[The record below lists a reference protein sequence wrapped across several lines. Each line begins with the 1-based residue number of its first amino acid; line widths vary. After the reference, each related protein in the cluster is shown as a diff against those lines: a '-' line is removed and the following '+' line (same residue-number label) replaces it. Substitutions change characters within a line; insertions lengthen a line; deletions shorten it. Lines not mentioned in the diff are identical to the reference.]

1 MRNLKKVLSLVLC
14 LAMMLSI
21 MVVGA
26 GAAFDDQDKIENAE
40 AVEMCTALGI
50 IDGFED
56 GNYHPEKNITRAQ
69 AAKLISVMVNGGK
82 DAVKDVAASSY
93 TDVLTDSSSAWA
105 NKYVEFCS
113 AEGIVVG
120 VGGDR
125 FAPAANLT
133 GTQLAKMLLVALG
146 YDADKEGFVG
156 SAWALK
162 VNTAATKAGLYKG
175 LEDVDVS
182 AALSRDNAAQM
193 IWNALNASTVT
204 YLTSTTG
211 ALANGGTLLANA
223 FNAEIVSG
231 INEGTSKYNF
241 DTKEYTYKIGSE
253 RLTSTKN
260 FADLYAMSVKAL
272 VQGGDIIA
280 MTAAKG
286 GVVFEGSLYDLLQ
299 EAVPDIEDAFNELV
313 ISGDMTIDRLADIL
327 LESNLNL
334 DNNASGDV
342 TAWFGGFNQYGQG
355 PDGIPVPEEAPVRA
369 ILHYGV
375 RAIDQDGG
383 GDIDY
388 VVIYPSSV
396 LKVTDVDTNK
406 VSVRMLGEND
416 GKCIAVNSDPCDMTG
431 IYATKAN
438 LAQSVTMPYAQVKG
452 DLERY
457 GYAIGI
463 PADNTLEH
471 LNTLID
477 LDAKTGKI
485 ASMDT
490 VDCRVTFAGDATY
503 TAYPMVSEDFH
514 PLSCLS
520 VKYEYDYVALN
531 GHLFLVNGAGVQA
544 QANYAVITDVAWDT
558 TGTTARVVE
567 TELLLPD
574 GTTDTVKV
582 AMNDINW
589 DRDSAIGQMVTYDI
603 DNNGVYRLTPVDD
616 ASLVGDDCIFDIQ
629 DVDDTNTLNEDD
641 FSNANMDVA
650 EDKVGMFVD
659 GSEGKYYITDDT
671 VIYAYYNFSESDNNG
686 RLISEDNYYAVIS
699 AADLKAHWN
708 EVDGAAVAAAN
719 KASNGFYEAQIIYVT
734 LPHDVNETEET
745 IYIDG
750 RTARVE
756 QDANDDYYVVVKAML
771 PGGELKEIE
780 SKHVDLYEDALLLQ
794 RLYLGTW
801 VDNVYN
807 VRMLDGK
814 IVHVAAPVDL
824 TTVEVIATYDGKNAF
839 QGSYEVEV
847 GDGEIETV
855 ALTYVITDDTKV
867 FSLKGKGLDAITSS
881 EFGGDIVRVAF
892 DEDAVDE
899 HGTVELDVLVYAD

>member
-182 AALSRDNAAQM
+182 VALSRDNAAQM

-231 INEGTSKYNF
+231 INKGTSKYNF

-260 FADLYAMSVKAL
+260 FADLYAQNVNAL
-272 VQGGDIIA
+272 VKDGKIIA

-286 GVVFEGSLYDLLQ
+286 GVVFEGSLEDLIA
-299 EAVPDIEDAFNELV
+299 EAVPGGIFQGMSTN
-313 ISGDMTIDRLADIL
+313 DRDVLNAIL
-327 LESNLNL
+327 EGNLNA
-334 DNNASGDV
+334 DNNASGGITLKV
-342 TAWFGGFNQYGQG
+342 GAFNQYSKTN
-355 PDGIPVPEEAPVRA
+355 DKLDIDPECY
-369 ILHYGV
+369 YGV

-388 VVIYPSSV
+388 VVIYPYSV

-406 VSVRMLGEND
+406 VSVRALTDND
-416 GKCIAVNSDPCDMTG
+416 GKCIAYDSDPCELEG
-431 IYATKAN
+431 VYATKASI
-438 LAQSVTMPYAQVKG
+438 AQGVVGMPYAQVTG

-457 GYAIGI
+457 GYAIGV
-463 PADNTLEH
+463 PAANTLEN
-471 LNTLID
+471 LTALID

-485 ASMDT
+485 ASLDS
-490 VDCRVTFAGDATY
+490 DDLNVTFAGDATY
-503 TAYPMVSEDFH
+503 TADQLDIEAFQS
-514 PLSCLS
+514 LS
-520 VKYEYDYVALN
+520 VKYEYTYVAVN

-544 QANYAVITDVAWDT
+544 QAQYAVVTANSADT
-558 TGTTARVVE
+558 TGTTAKVWQ

-574 GTTDTVKV
+574 GTTKTVESNLQRV
-582 AMNDINW
+582 VGRMF
-589 DRDSAIGQMVTYDI
+589 TYDV
-603 DNNGVYRLTPVDD
+603 DNNGVYVMTPVAN
-616 ASLVGDDCIFDIQ
+616 ASLNADNCIYDIQ
-629 DVDDTNTLNEDD
+629 DVESNTLNVKNTAADLT
-641 FSNANMDVA
+641 VA
-650 EDKVGMFVD
+650 KDKVGVYV
-659 GSEGKYYITDDT
+659 GGTEGKYYVTDNT
-671 VIYAYYNFSESDNNG
+671 VVYAYYV
-686 RLISEDNYYAVIS
+686 EDDSYAVIS
-699 AADLKAHWN
+699 AADLKDN
-708 EVDGAAVAAAN
+708 LDDVTGAAVAAAN
-719 KASNGFYEAQIIYVT
+719 KVSNGFYEAQIIYVA
-734 LPHDVNETEET
+734 LPHDVNEVVQT

-750 RTARVE
+750 QTARVA
-756 QDANDDYYVVVKAML
+756 QDENGDFYVVVKAML

-780 SKHVDLYEDALLLQ
+780 SKHVDLYEDADLLKD
-794 RLYLGTW
+794 LYQ
-801 VDNVYN
+801 NVYVDGVYD

-814 IVHVAAPVDL
+814 IIHVAEPVSL
-824 TTVEVIATYDGKNAF
+824 TEVEVTATYDGKDAF
-839 QGSYEVEV
+839 V
-847 GDGEIETV
+847 GDDGI
-855 ALTYVITDDTKV
+855 TYVITDDTLI
-867 FSLKGKGLDAITSS
+867 FSLDGKPLSSITADDVM
-881 EFGGDIVRVAF
+881 GNDIVRIKA
-892 DEDAVDE
+892 
-899 HGTVELDVLVYAD
+899 GTPSNGSAELDILVYAD

>member
-1 MRNLKKVLSLVLC
+1 MRNFKKVLSLVLC

-105 NKYVEFCS
+105 NKYIEFCS
-113 AEGIVVG
+113 VEGIVVG

-231 INEGTSKYNF
+231 INKGTSKYNF

-260 FADLYAMSVKAL
+260 FADLYAQNVNAL
-272 VQGGDIIA
+272 VKDGKIIA
-280 MTAAKG
+280 MTVAKG
-286 GVVFEGSLYDLLQ
+286 GVVFEGSLYDLLN
-299 EAVPDIEDAFNELV
+299 EAVPEIEEAYDA
-313 ISGDMTIDRLADIL
+313 IGDVSCDRLVDVL
-327 LESNLNL
+327 LESNLNF
-334 DNNASGDV
+334 DNNASGNLV
-342 TAWFGGFNQYGQG
+342 AKVGLFNQYNTKW
-355 PDGIPVPEEAPVRA
+355 VEALADANVDALTLIRS
-369 ILHYGV
+369 IVHFNV

-388 VVIYPSSV
+388 LVIYPSSV
-396 LKVTDVDTNK
+396 LKVTDVDNNK
-406 VSVRMLGEND
+406 VSVRALNRDD
-416 GKCIAVNSDPCDMTG
+416 GKCFAINSDPLNMSG
-431 IYATKAN
+431 VYATKAN

-457 GYAIGI
+457 GYAIAI
-463 PADNTLEH
+463 PAANTLEH

-485 ASMDT
+485 SSMDT
-490 VDCRVTFAGDATY
+490 LDYRVTFAGDATY
-503 TAYPMVSEDFH
+503 TAYPMNVDVFK
-514 PLSCLS
+514 CLS
-520 VKYEYDYVALN
+520 VKYEYTYVAVN

-544 QANYAVITDVAWDT
+544 QAQYAVVTANSLNT
-558 TGTTARVVE
+558 TGTTAKVWQ

-574 GTTDTVKV
+574 GTTKTVESNLK
-582 AMNDINW
+582 
-589 DRDSAIGQMVTYDI
+589 RDVGQMFTYDI
-603 DNNGVYRLTPVDD
+603 DNNGVYVMNPVAN
-616 ASLVGDDCIFDIQ
+616 ASLVADDCIYDIQ
-629 DVDDTNTLNEDD
+629 VVDSNTLNAE
-641 FSNANMDVA
+641 NKTANLTVA
-650 EDKVGMFVD
+650 EDKVGVYV
-659 GSEGKYYITDDT
+659 GNQGGKYYVTDDT
-671 VIYAYYNFSESDNNG
+671 VVYAYYT
-686 RLISEDNYYAVIS
+686 EDDSYAVIS
-699 AADLKAHWN
+699 AAELKDN
-708 EVDGAAVAAAN
+708 LKDVTGAVVAAN
-719 KASNGFYEAQIIYVT
+719 KASNGFYEAQIIYVSM
-734 LPHDVNETEET
+734 PHDVNEVVQT

-750 RTARVE
+750 RTARVA

-780 SKHVDLYEDALLLQ
+780 SKHVDLYEDAVLLQ
-794 RLYLGTW
+794 ELYMGLD
-801 VDNVYN
+801 VDCVYN

-814 IVHVAAPVDL
+814 IIHVAQAVVLDEL
-824 TTVEVIATYDGKNAF
+824 LVTATYDGNNAF
-839 QGSYEVEV
+839 TASNGV
-847 GDGEIETV
+847 
-855 ALTYVITDDTKV
+855 TYVITDDTLI
-867 FSLKGKGLDAITSS
+867 FSTKGKDLSAITV
-881 EFGGDIVRVAF
+881 GDTVRIQAG
-892 DEDAVDE
+892 AVSD
-899 HGTVELDVLVYAD
+899 GTAELDILVYAD

>member
-26 GAAFDDQDKIENAE
+26 GAAFGDQDKIENAE
-40 AVEMCTALGI
+40 AVDMCVALGI

-82 DAVKDVAASSY
+82 DAVKDSGTSRY
-93 TDVLTDSSSAWA
+93 IDVLTDSSSAWA
-105 NKYVEFCS
+105 NKYIEFCS
-113 AEGIVVG
+113 VEGIVVG

-125 FAPAANLT
+125 FAPAANVT

-146 YDADKEGFVG
+146 YNDKGFVG
-156 SAWALK
+156 DSWALN
-162 VNTAATKAGLYKG
+162 VNTKAAKIGLYAG

-182 AALSRDNAAQM
+182 VALSRDDAAQM
-193 IWNALNASTVT
+193 IWNALNVD
-204 YLTSTTG
+204 G
-211 ALANGGTLLANA
+211 KALLKSA
-223 FNAEIVSG
+223 FNADVITG
-231 INEGTSKYNF
+231 INKGTTAYNF
-241 DTKEYTYKIGSE
+241 DTKEYTYEIGSE

-313 ISGDMTIDRLADIL
+313 ISRDMTIDRLADIL
-327 LESNLNL
+327 LESNLNF

-342 TAWFGGFNQYGQG
+342 DVTALIGAFNQYGKG

-514 PLSCLS
+514 PLGCLS
-520 VKYEYDYVALN
+520 VKYEYTYVALN
-531 GHLFLVNGAGVQA
+531 GHLFLVNAGS
-544 QANYAVITDVAWDT
+544 
-558 TGTTARVVE
+558 G
-567 TELLLPD
+567 
-574 GTTDTVKV
+574 
-582 AMNDINW
+582 
-589 DRDSAIGQMVTYDI
+589 
-603 DNNGVYRLTPVDD
+603 
-616 ASLVGDDCIFDIQ
+616 
-629 DVDDTNTLNEDD
+629 
-641 FSNANMDVA
+641 
-650 EDKVGMFVD
+650 
-659 GSEGKYYITDDT
+659 
-671 VIYAYYNFSESDNNG
+671 
-686 RLISEDNYYAVIS
+686 
-699 AADLKAHWN
+699 
-708 EVDGAAVAAAN
+708 
-719 KASNGFYEAQIIYVT
+719 
-734 LPHDVNETEET
+734 
-745 IYIDG
+745 
-750 RTARVE
+750 
-756 QDANDDYYVVVKAML
+756 
-771 PGGELKEIE
+771 
-780 SKHVDLYEDALLLQ
+780 
-794 RLYLGTW
+794 
-801 VDNVYN
+801 
-807 VRMLDGK
+807 
-814 IVHVAAPVDL
+814 
-824 TTVEVIATYDGKNAF
+824 
-839 QGSYEVEV
+839 
-847 GDGEIETV
+847 
-855 ALTYVITDDTKV
+855 
-867 FSLKGKGLDAITSS
+867 
-881 EFGGDIVRVAF
+881 
-892 DEDAVDE
+892 
-899 HGTVELDVLVYAD
+899 

>member
-1 MRNLKKVLSLVLC
+1 MRNFKKVLSLVLC

-82 DAVKDVAASSY
+82 DAVKDVATSSY

-113 AEGIVVG
+113 VEGIVAG
-120 VGGDR
+120 VGGGR

-223 FNAEIVSG
+223 FNAKIVSG
-231 INEGTSKYNF
+231 INKGTSKYNF

-299 EAVPDIEDAFNELV
+299 EAVPDIEDAFNELF

-342 TAWFGGFNQYGQG
+342 TARIGGFNQYGQVLA
-355 PDGIPVPEEAPVRA
+355 DIPVPEKAPVRA

-388 VVIYPSSV
+388 LVIYPSSV

-406 VSVRMLGEND
+406 VSVRDLKPDD
-416 GKCIAVNSDPCDMTG
+416 GKCVAVNSDPCEMAGT
-431 IYATKAN
+431 YATKAT
-438 LAQSVTMPYAQVKG
+438 AIQGIIDTAIGGVKHYAQVKG

-490 VDCRVTFAGDATY
+490 GDCRVTFAGDATY
-503 TAYPMVSEDFH
+503 TAYPMLGEDFH
-514 PLSCLS
+514 FLKSLS

-531 GHLFLVNGAGVQA
+531 GHLFLVNGAGVMA
-544 QANYAVITDVAWDT
+544 QANYAVVNGIADCT
-558 TGTTARVVE
+558 TGTTANVYE
-567 TELLLPD
+567 AELLLPD
-574 GTTDTVKV
+574 GTTKTVEV
-582 AMNDINW
+582 SG
-589 DRDSAIGQMVTYDI
+589 DSWEAVWPGDMVTYEI
-603 DNNGVYRLTPVDD
+603 DNKGVYHLRLVES
-616 ASLVGDDCIFDIQ
+616 ASLNADNCIFDIQ
-629 DVDDTNTLNEDD
+629 DVNYDLDQDMTLPYG
-641 FSNANMDVA
+641 
-650 EDKVGMFVD
+650 EDKVGVFV
-659 GSEGKYYITDDT
+659 GGTEGKYYVTDDT
-671 VIYAYYNFSESDNNG
+671 IVYAYYSHQNKDVNDSSDD
-686 RLISEDNYYAVIS
+686 DNYYAVIS
-699 AADLKAHWN
+699 ADQLKN
-708 EVDGAAVAAAN
+708 NIDDVLDVYVAAAN
-719 KASNGFYEAQIIYVT
+719 KASNGFYEAQIVYVEFE
-734 LPHDVNETEET
+734 HDVNEVVQT

-750 RTARVE
+750 RTARVA
-756 QDANDDYYVVVKAML
+756 QDANDDYYVVVDAML
-771 PGGELKEIE
+771 PGGEMKEIE
-780 SKHVDLYEDALLLQ
+780 SKHVDRIETAYLLLK
-794 RLYLGTW
+794 LYTETY
-801 VDNVYN
+801 VDNVYE

-814 IVHVAAPVDL
+814 IVHVAEEVDL
-824 TTVEVIATYDGKNAF
+824 TAVEVTATYDGKGAF
-839 QGSYEVEV
+839 TA
-847 GDGEIETV
+847 DGV
-855 ALTYVITDDTKV
+855 TYVVTDDTKV
-867 FSLKGKGLDAITSS
+867 FSLKGKDLSAITK
-881 EFGGDIVRVAF
+881 DDTVRIVAG
-892 DEDAVDE
+892 EIDE
-899 HGTVELDVLVYAD
+899 HGTAELDVLVYAD